1 MKQITVFGA
10 SGMVGKAMVH
20 TALAHRYRVVAFGRS
35 VDDLVLLQE
44 LFPQQLQLAKGS
56 VFELSD
62 VSKAIKGSSAVLSAL
77 GGGTTGADKT
87 RSLGM
92 KTIVA
97 AMQKAGVERILALG
111 GLGVLPHAEYGR
123 WLDDPS
129 YPEEYK
135 AVGNE
140 HLKAYEHL
148 ANSTLQYS
156 FICSPNIDA
165 DTTVA
170 PYSVT
175 YNTAPA
181 QNSFVI
187 NTGSLA
193 DYCIN
198 NITNAESFRQLVGI
212 CNQITPNV

>member
-20 TALAHRYRVVAFGRS
+20 TALAHRYQVVAFGRS
-35 VDDLVLLQE
+35 LDDLVLFQE
-44 LFPQQLQLAKGS
+44 GFPQQLQLVKGS

-62 VSKAIKGSSAVLSAL
+62 VSKALKGSSIVLSAL

-97 AMQKAGVERILALG
+97 AMQKAAVERILALG

-123 WLDDPS
+123 WVDDPS

-135 AVGNE
+135 AVGHE
-140 HLKAYEHL
+140 HLKAFEHL
-148 ANSTLQYS
+148 ANSPLQYS
-156 FICSPNIDA
+156 FICSPNIA
-165 DTTVA
+165 AETAVA
-170 PYSVT
+170 PYSVA
-175 YNTAPA
+175 YNTAPVP
-181 QNSFVI
+181 NSFVI

-193 DYCIN
+193 DYCIQN
-198 NITNAESFRQLVGI
+198 VSNEESFRQLVGI
-212 CNQITPNV
+212 CNQTTTV